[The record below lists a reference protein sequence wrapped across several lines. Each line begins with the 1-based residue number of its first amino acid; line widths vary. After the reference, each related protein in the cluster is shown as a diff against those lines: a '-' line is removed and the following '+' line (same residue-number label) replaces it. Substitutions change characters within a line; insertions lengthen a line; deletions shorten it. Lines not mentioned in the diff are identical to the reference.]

1 VPEEDFLVAARFFAQ
16 SDLIDL
22 DVRPEILKG
31 QFWADVGLENPP
43 TRYLGLE
50 RIRD

>member
-1 VPEEDFLVAARFFAQ
+1 VH
-16 SDLIDL
+16 
-22 DVRPEILKG
+22 PEILKG
-31 QFWADVGLENPP
+31 QFWADLEMEDLP